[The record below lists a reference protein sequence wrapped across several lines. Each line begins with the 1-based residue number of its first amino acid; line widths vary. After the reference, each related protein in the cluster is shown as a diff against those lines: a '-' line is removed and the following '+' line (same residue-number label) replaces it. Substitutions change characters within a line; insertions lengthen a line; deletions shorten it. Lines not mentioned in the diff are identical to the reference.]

1 MNKSAPSYFIICY
14 ICNENRFCQGG
25 FLLDINYETINQMR
39 IAWILLCILMIVAGC
54 SRRSQHDAQDSET
67 DHEDSINDVRDMV
80 SDYYYEDTIL
90 VALPGE
96 SDDCPDDL
104 VVYGDSLLGDVDR
117 LSLFSNEEGEEMSM
131 RQDIKKAFAELQRYK
146 AGKRKYYPQDA
157 VYDALNSMQ
166 YNITFLISH
175 SGVEVVNI
183 FDLFFRLMEQAVRFC
198 PDMNL
203 LSFVCSQDH
212 CLGTLNFYKEYNNIM
227 YYSLMY
233 RKPGGQYGIL
243 SIKGNGSKIDHIR
256 LIEETEEYRR
266 YLVSVELSNVFVKG
280 FKVWIVDLYS
290 NGEHRVIL
298 PSGAG
303 DITKEWTDQVWI
315 EIRREGNT
323 SWIQMSP
330 EYEHAKIIFS
340 PQYLRWS
347 FCNEKGGIFYPIEHS
362 KSIFLKLYDD
372 EARFSIY

>member
-1 MNKSAPSYFIICY
+1 
-14 ICNENRFCQGG
+14 
-25 FLLDINYETINQMR
+25 MR
-39 IAWILLCILMIVAGC
+39 IAWSLLCVLMIVAGC
-54 SRRSQHDAQDSET
+54 GQRSQRDTQASET
-67 DHEDSINDVRDMV
+67 EHEDSITKYEDSINDVRDRA

-96 SDDCPDDL
+96 LDDCPDDL
-104 VVYGDSLLGDVDR
+104 VAYGDSLLGDVDC
-117 LSLFSNEEGEEMSM
+117 LTLFSNEEGEEMCM

-146 AGKRKYYPQDA
+146 EGKRKYYPQDA
-157 VYDALNSMQ
+157 VCDVLMSMQ
-166 YNITFLISH
+166 FNITFLISH
-175 SGVEVVNI
+175 GSIEDINI

-212 CLGTLNFYKEYNNIM
+212 YLGTLDFYEEYNNIM

-266 YLVSVELSNVFVKG
+266 YLVSVEYSHEVAKE

-303 DITKEWTDQVWI
+303 DITKKWTDQVWI
-315 EIRREGNT
+315 ETKSEDNI
-323 SWIQMSP
+323 SWIQMTP
-330 EYEHAKIIFS
+330 EYGHAKIVFS

-347 FCNEKGGIFYPIEHS
+347 FCNEKEGVFYPVEHS
-362 KSIFLKLYDD
+362 KSIYLILEDD
-372 EARFSIY
+372 SASFRMQ